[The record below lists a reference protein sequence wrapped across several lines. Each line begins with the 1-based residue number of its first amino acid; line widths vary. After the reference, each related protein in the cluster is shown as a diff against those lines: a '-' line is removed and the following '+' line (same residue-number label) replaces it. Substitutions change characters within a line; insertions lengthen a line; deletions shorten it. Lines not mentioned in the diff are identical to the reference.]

1 MAKPRFPP
9 SLVNSYHALAI
20 LGGIAFVVALLAPG
34 TVGSLGGYAS
44 LLGPPLFLGALALIS
59 AILGVH
65 VGGTEEAWWRERPLS
80 PRAAVARLV
89 ALTAVGQL
97 LLAPFLFGFRG
108 LIGGPWSG
116 ALLVQALLI
125 GNSLAWAGVGYIAG
139 GGLKSTG
146 LRFVGVYGILFAVHF
161 VPLAIA
167 LPVSPLTASLAL
179 WDLKLG
185 PGLVGLLLWLGLAVL
200 GLGGVWG
207 WKRSRF

>member
-1 MAKPRFPP
+1 MAKLHFPP
-9 SLVNSYHALAI
+9 PLVNSYHALAI
-20 LGGIAFVVALLAPG
+20 LGGIAFLAALLAPG

-44 LLGPPLFLGALALIS
+44 FLGPPLFLGALALIS

-80 PRAAVARLV
+80 PRAAVGRLV
-89 ALTAVGQL
+89 ALAGLGQL

-108 LIGGPWSG
+108 LIGGSWTG
-116 ALLVQALLI
+116 AFLVQALLF
-125 GNSLAWAGVGYIAG
+125 GSSLAWAGVGFIAG

-146 LRFVGVYGILFAVHF
+146 IRFVSVYGTLFAVHF
-161 VPLAIA
+161 APLASA

-185 PGLVGLLLWLGLAVL
+185 PGLVGFLLWMGLAVL

-207 WKRSRF
+207 WKRGLC